1 MTTAKRF
8 LAYDIGASNGRA
20 VVGEFDGEKLT
31 CRDIYHFPN
40 DPVHVPGGFH
50 WDIFR
55 LFHEVK
61 QGLWAYRSEFGCE
74 LDGIGIDTWGVDF
87 GLFDRNGRLLGNPHH
102 YRDSRCDGAAE
113 ELRQVIDG
121 YELFQQTGVAI
132 QQVATITQMYAYAK
146 NKSPLLEVAK
156 SFLMIPSIFNYY
168 LTGEKVDE
176 HSNISNTALLAI
188 KDNTPA
194 KGVLSA
200 IGISRNIL
208 PRFVMPGDTIGPLR
222 GRVADELGMGSV
234 PVFAPATHDSASAVL
249 SIPADPTTNWA
260 FLSCG
265 TWSVL
270 GVETDRP
277 ILGPRAYELNL
288 TSAATADGKYMSRFN
303 INGLWILQEIR
314 RAWEGQGSRMNW
326 RGMVRVVASTEPF
339 TAFIDVDDP
348 AFADPVDMP
357 SAIIE
362 YLTSTEQRIPDD
374 KGTMVRIVLE
384 SLAMKYRYLLRQI
397 KELSGKP
404 IDVLHIVGGGVKNTV
419 LCSLTAS
426 AVGIPVVAGPMEATC
441 SGNLLTQMMGA
452 GIVKTIDEG
461 RMLLRSSYDLTLY
474 KPHHAKAWDE
484 AYQRYL
490 KVTGRK

>member
-61 QGLWAYRSEFGCE
+61 QGLWAYRSEFGAE

-87 GLFDRNGRLLGNPHH
+87 GLFDKDGRLLGNPHH

-113 ELRQVIDG
+113 ELCQLIDG
-121 YELFQQTGVAI
+121 YEVFTQTGVAV

-146 NKSPLLEVAK
+146 NKSPLLDVAK

-168 LTGEKVDE
+168 LTGERCDE
-176 HSNISNTALLAI
+176 HSNISNTALLAF

-194 KGVLSA
+194 KSVFKAL
-200 IGISRNIL
+200 GISRSL
-208 PRFVMPGDTIGPLR
+208 MPRYAMPGETIGLVR
-222 GRVADELGMGSV
+222 GRVADELGLGSV

-249 SIPADPTTNWA
+249 SIPADPSTSWA

-270 GVETDRP
+270 GIETDKP
-277 ILGPRAYELNL
+277 IISREAFEMGL
-288 TSAATADGKYMSRFN
+288 TNAATADGRYMSRFN

-314 RAWEGQGSRMNW
+314 RSWEGQGIRMNW

-339 TAFIDVDDP
+339 TAFIDVDNP

-357 SAIIE
+357 TAIIE
-362 YLTSTEQRIPDD
+362 YLTKTEQRLPPDR
-374 KGTMVRIVLE
+374 GTMVRIVLE

-397 KELSGKP
+397 QALSQKKV
-404 IDVLHIVGGGVKNTV
+404 DVLHIVGGGVKNAV

-441 SGNLLTQMMGA
+441 SGNLLTQIMGA
-452 GIVKTIDEG
+452 GVVNSIDEG

-490 KVTGRK
+490 TILGRK